1 MKRIVLAGGSGFLG
15 KCIIEHHKKDSHII
29 VLTRGK
35 SRQHKNVQYE
45 NWDGKSL
52 GAWSTSLENADVLI
66 NLNGKSVD
74 CRYSK
79 SNKELIYS
87 TRLESTEVLGKA
99 IKLCKNPP
107 KIWIN
112 SSSATIYR
120 HSLDKAMDEETGE
133 FGSGFSV
140 DVCQKWESVF
150 NSVKVDSTRKVVIRT
165 AIVLGKNQGALMPL
179 KILAKFGLGGK
190 QGPGNQ
196 YFSWIHEQDFVRAI
210 DFIIA
215 NESINGVINL
225 SSPNPINNEDFMKSL
240 RDATH
245 IPFGIQIPSW
255 LLEIGAILIRTETE
269 LILKSRWVVPNRLL
283 KAGFKF
289 KYSKIE
295 EALTDLLD

>member
-35 SRQHKNVQYE
+35 SRQLKNLQYE

-52 GAWSTSLENADVLI
+52 GPWSTSLENADVLI

-79 SNKELIYS
+79 SNKKLIYS

-99 IKLCKNPP
+99 IQLCKNPP

-140 DVCQKWESVF
+140 DVCQKWENIF
-150 NSVKVDSTRKVVIRT
+150 NTIKVGTTRKVAIRT
-165 AIVLGKNQGALMPL
+165 AIVLGKNQGALKPL
-179 KILAKFGLGGK
+179 KILAKLGLGGK

-196 YFSWIHEQDFVRAI
+196 YFSWIHEQDFVSSV

-215 NESINGVINL
+215 NESLNGAINI
-225 SSPNPINNEDFMKSL
+225 SSPNPINNDNFMRSL
-240 RDATH
+240 RDAIH
-245 IPFGIQIPSW
+245 MPFGIPIPSW

-269 LILKSRWVVPNRLL
+269 LILKSRWVIPKRLL
-283 KAGFKF
+283 NAGFKF
-289 KYSKIE
+289 KYSKID
-295 EALTDLLD
+295 EAFADLLN